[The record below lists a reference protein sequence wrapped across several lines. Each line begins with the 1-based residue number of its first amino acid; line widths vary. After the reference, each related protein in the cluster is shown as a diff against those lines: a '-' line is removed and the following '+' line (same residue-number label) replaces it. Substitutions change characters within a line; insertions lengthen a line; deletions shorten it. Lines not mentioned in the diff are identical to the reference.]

1 MTAFMFNPTFTEN
14 RRLSQIGRHL
24 TATKLPQLLLNLG
37 QSLFPLKHLNAA
49 VGVLFEL
56 GFIEIKIIR

>member
-1 MTAFMFNPTFTEN
+1 MTVF
-14 RRLSQIGRHL
+14 GRHP
-24 TATKLPQLLLNLG
+24 TVTKISQHLLNLG
-37 QSLFPLKHLNAA
+37 QSFFPLKHLNAA